1 MVYQLSEKN
10 QILVALFAIVI
21 LCAGKLFKDYLFRQ
35 GYIEG
40 LQVTTET
47 TTQLRRKH
55 VNDTKLSSNENI
67 TSATTRNTVTASLDF
82 LVKLG
87 EDMVKSS
94 SISNV
99 LVVNCPNDFAGVVTL
114 PANLSTSNVFVSV
127 TGATLT
133 PGFNNRDITFT
144 LASDSTIKKDTLIK
158 ITISGIS
165 IIPSVNS
172 SDIPPSTNTDIDFTV
187 SLKVSSVGAV
197 KETTRRTVRIL
208 PALEGTAS
216 DFVSPTAAT
225 SGEIQGAINGINTR
239 LADATSNGPS
249 RSEKEY
255 LLKAR
260 SALVTLLAST
270 YGTVKEAGQV
280 FDSEALYEAQRTAID
295 FIKNEKERAKN
306 NAEALKQD
314 NTNKRRMAQINTYYT
329 RNYEA
334 NTEVMKNI
342 IFVSIA
348 IIVLAVLRNKELI
361 PSSIATLGVIFVLT
375 LGGIVI
381 GKQVIDIMWRDDHDF
396 DKYNWAFNEDEVNR
410 KQLVQQNADPSN
422 LSEMGM
428 GMAPC
433 YGPGCCDVG
442 TTWDNSAKKC
452 IPGVGRI
459 YDSSAK
465 WTSAANGTVTISF
478 KSKNALSSSP
488 TADKVYITL
497 PDGLFTTMS
506 TTTAPSGFSWTNP
519 SVTAPIELTVTT
531 SIAADTAITIAL
543 TGLTISTSQ
552 YSISKTLKVKT
563 SKDISEVPIE
573 ITDIPPTIR

>member
-47 TTQLRRKH
+47 STQLRRKH
-55 VNDTKLSSNENI
+55 FNNTNMNDGAI
-67 TSATTRNTVTASLDF
+67 ASATTTNTVTASLDF

-87 EDMVKSS
+87 EDMVKSTSS

-99 LVVNCPNDFAGVVTL
+99 LVVTCPNDVASVVTL
-114 PANLSTSNVFVSV
+114 PSSLSTLNVSSSV

-133 PGFNNRDITFT
+133 PTFSSRVITFA

-165 IIPSVNS
+165 IIPSVNN
-172 SDIPPSTNTDIDFTV
+172 SDIPPSTNTDIIFTV
-187 SLKVSSVGAV
+187 ALKVSSGGAD
-197 KETTRRTVRIL
+197 KETTSRTVRIL
-208 PALEGTAS
+208 PALAGTAS

-239 LADATSNGPS
+239 LSVPGLALQE
-249 RSEKEY
+249 REY

-295 FIKNEKERAKN
+295 FIKTEKIRAKN
-306 NAEALKQD
+306 NADALKQD
-314 NTNKRRMAQINTYYT
+314 NLNKRRMAQINTYYT

-348 IIVLAVLRNKELI
+348 LIILAVLRNKELI

-396 DKYNWAFNEDEVNR
+396 DKYNWAFNEDELNR
-410 KQLVQQNADPSN
+410 KQLLQQNADPSN

-442 TTWDNSAKKC
+442 TTWDANLKKC
-452 IPGVGRI
+452 IPGAGGRVTEGT
-459 YDSSAK
+459 AT
-465 WTSAANGTVTISF
+465 WTSANGGTLTISSL
-478 KSKNALSSSP
+478 KVKTALSNGD
-488 TADKVYITL
+488 AITIDI
-497 PDGLFTTMS
+497 PSGLFSGTPSLTSHAKLTPS
-506 TTTAPSGFSWTNP
+506 TLVSSGVSTLIVSN
-519 SVTAPIELTVTT
+519 SI
-531 SIAADTAITIAL
+531 SIAADEVIADIIITNL
-543 TGLTISTSQ
+543 TPMTTPF
-552 YSISKTLKVKT
+552 SKTIKVKT
-563 SKDISEVPIE
+563 T
-573 ITDIPPTIR
+573 TDINFVGIDVDIRKQ

>member
-47 TTQLRRKH
+47 STQLRRKH
-55 VNDTKLSSNENI
+55 INDTKLGGVNI
-67 TSATTRNTVTASLDF
+67 NTVTTRNTVTASLDF

-87 EDMVKSS
+87 EDMVKSTNP

-99 LVVNCPNDFAGVVTL
+99 LVVTCPDNVTDVVTL
-114 PANLSTSNVFVSV
+114 PVSTSNVSASV
-127 TGATLT
+127 TGATGARFDT
-133 PGFNNRDITFT
+133 PSVSGRVITFS

-158 ITISGIS
+158 ITISSIS

-172 SDIPPSTNTDIDFTV
+172 SDIPPSTNTDIVFTV
-187 SLKVSSVGAV
+187 SLKVSSVGTV
-197 KETTRRTVRIL
+197 KETTTRTVRIL

-225 SGEIQGAINGINTR
+225 SLEIQEAINGINTR
-239 LADATSNGPS
+239 LSVPGLTLQE
-249 RSEKEY
+249 RQY

-295 FIKNEKERAKN
+295 FIKTEKIRAKN
-306 NAEALKQD
+306 NADALKQD
-314 NTNKRRMAQINTYYT
+314 NLNKRRMAQINTYYT

-348 IIVLAVLRNKELI
+348 LIILAVLRNKELI

-396 DKYNWAFNEDEVNR
+396 DKYNWAFNEDELNR
-410 KQLVQQNADPSN
+410 KQLLQQNADPSN

-442 TTWDNSAKKC
+442 TTWDANLKKC
-452 IPGVGRI
+452 IPGAGGRVTEGT
-459 YDSSAK
+459 AT
-465 WTSAANGTVTISF
+465 WTSANGGTLTISSL
-478 KSKNALSSSP
+478 KVKTALSNGNAIKIDIPS
-488 TADKVYITL
+488 
-497 PDGLFTTMS
+497 GLFSGTPSLTSHAKLSS
-506 TTTAPSGFSWTNP
+506 TTLVSSGEST
-519 SVTAPIELTVTT
+519 LTVSN
-531 SIAADTAITIAL
+531 SIAADEVIADIVITNL
-543 TGLTISTSQ
+543 TPMTTPF
-552 YSISKTLKVKT
+552 SKTIKVKT
-563 SKDISEVPIE
+563 T
-573 ITDIPPTIR
+573 TDINFVGIDVDIRKQ

>member
-10 QILVALFAIVI
+10 QILVALFAIVV

-40 LQVTTET
+40 LQVTTERS
-47 TTQLRRKH
+47 TQLRRKH
-55 VNDTKLSSNENI
+55 VNNTGMNQQAV
-67 TSATTRNTVTASLDF
+67 TTATTDNTVSASLDF
-82 LVKLG
+82 LVTLG
-87 EDMVKSS
+87 VDMVKSTS
-94 SISNV
+94 VSNV
-99 LVVNCPNDFAGVVTL
+99 LVVTCPADVAEVVTL
-114 PANLSTSNVFVSV
+114 PSTLSSNVSATV
-127 TGATLT
+127 TGATFAA
-133 PGFNNRDITFT
+133 PSISGRVVTFA
-144 LASDSTIKKDTLIK
+144 LSADGTIRSGSVIK

-172 SDIPPSTNTDIDFTV
+172 SATPPSNNTDINFTLA
-187 SLKVSSVGAV
+187 LKVSSGGAD
-197 KETTRRTVRIL
+197 KEPSVTRTVRIL
-208 PALEGTAS
+208 PALGGTSS
-216 DFVSPTAAT
+216 DYVSPTAAT
-225 SGEIQGAINGINTR
+225 SVEIQDAINGINAR
-239 LADATSNGPS
+239 LAVTGNTGPS
-249 RSEKEY
+249 REEREY

-280 FDSEALYEAQRTAID
+280 FDSDALYEAQRTAID

-433 YGPGCCDVG
+433 YGPGCCHVG

-452 IPGVGRI
+452 VPSVGRI

-478 KSKNALSSSP
+478 KSKSALSSSA

-506 TTTAPSGFSWTNP
+506 TTAPSGFTWTNP

-531 SIAADTAITIAL
+531 TIAADTEITIAL

-573 ITDIPPTIR
+573 ITDIPLTIK

>member
-47 TTQLRRKH
+47 STQLRRKH
-55 VNDTKLSSNENI
+55 VNTTGMADAAAV
-67 TSATTRNTVTASLDF
+67 TSATTTNTVTASLDF

-87 EDMVKSS
+87 EDMVKSTNP

-99 LVVNCPNDFAGVVTL
+99 LVVTCPNDVTGIVTL
-114 PANLSTSNVFVSV
+114 PSTLNTSNVSSSV
-127 TGATLT
+127 TGATLAPT
-133 PGFNNRDITFT
+133 FNSRVITFA

-172 SDIPPSTNTDIDFTV
+172 TNTPPSTNTDIVFTV
-187 SLKVSSVGAV
+187 ALKVSSLGSD

-208 PALEGTAS
+208 PALAGTAS

-225 SGEIQGAINGINTR
+225 SGEIQEAINGINTR
-239 LADATSNGPS
+239 LSVPGLTLQE
-249 RSEKEY
+249 REY

-295 FIKNEKERAKN
+295 FIKTEKIRAKN
-306 NAEALKQD
+306 NADALKQD
-314 NTNKRRMAQINTYYT
+314 NLNKRRMAQINTYYT

-348 IIVLAVLRNKELI
+348 LIILAVLRNKELI

-396 DKYNWAFNEDEVNR
+396 DKYNWAFNEDELNR
-410 KQLVQQNADPSN
+410 KQLLQQNADPSN

-442 TTWDNSAKKC
+442 TTWDENLKKC
-452 IPGVGRI
+452 IPGAGGRVTEGT
-459 YDSSAK
+459 AT
-465 WTSAANGTVTISF
+465 WTSANGGT
-478 KSKNALSSSP
+478 
-488 TADKVYITL
+488 
-497 PDGLFTTMS
+497 
-506 TTTAPSGFSWTNP
+506 
-519 SVTAPIELTVTT
+519 
-531 SIAADTAITIAL
+531 
-543 TGLTISTSQ
+543 LTISS
-552 YSISKTLKVKT
+552 LKVKT
-563 SKDISEVPIE
+563 ALSNGNAIKIDIPSGLFSGTPSLTSHAKLSSTTLVSSGESTLTVSNGGYSANDVIADIVITNLTPMTTPFSKTIKVKTT
-573 ITDIPPTIR
+573 TDINFVGIDVDIRKS

>member
-47 TTQLRRKH
+47 STQLRRKH
-55 VNDTKLSSNENI
+55 FNNTNMNDGAI
-67 TSATTRNTVTASLDF
+67 ASATTTNTVTASLDF

-87 EDMVKSS
+87 EDMVKSTNP

-99 LVVNCPNDFAGVVTL
+99 LVVTCPNDVASVVTL
-114 PANLSTSNVFVSV
+114 PSSLSTLNVSSSV

-133 PGFNNRDITFT
+133 PTFSSRVITFA

-165 IIPSVNS
+165 IIPSVNN
-172 SDIPPSTNTDIDFTV
+172 SDIPPSTNTDIIFTV
-187 SLKVSSVGAV
+187 ALKVSSGGAD
-197 KETTRRTVRIL
+197 KETTSRTVRIL
-208 PALEGTAS
+208 PALAGTAS

-225 SGEIQGAINGINTR
+225 SGEIQEAINGINTR
-239 LADATSNGPS
+239 LSVRGVTLQE
-249 RSEKEY
+249 REY

-295 FIKNEKERAKN
+295 FIKTEKIRAKN
-306 NAEALKQD
+306 NADALKQD
-314 NTNKRRMAQINTYYT
+314 NLNKRRMAQINTYYT

-348 IIVLAVLRNKELI
+348 LIILAVLRNKELI

-396 DKYNWAFNEDEVNR
+396 DKYNWAFNEDELNR
-410 KQLVQQNADPSN
+410 KQLLQQNADPSN

-442 TTWDNSAKKC
+442 TTWDANLKKC
-452 IPGVGRI
+452 IPGAGGRVTEGT
-459 YDSSAK
+459 AT
-465 WTSAANGTVTISF
+465 WTSANGGT
-478 KSKNALSSSP
+478 
-488 TADKVYITL
+488 
-497 PDGLFTTMS
+497 
-506 TTTAPSGFSWTNP
+506 
-519 SVTAPIELTVTT
+519 
-531 SIAADTAITIAL
+531 
-543 TGLTISTSQ
+543 LTISS
-552 YSISKTLKVKT
+552 LKVKT
-563 SKDISEVPIE
+563 ALSNGDAITIDIPSGLFSGTPSLTSHAKLTPSTLVSSGVSTLTVSTGNYSADEVIADIVITNLTPMTTPFSKTIKVKTT
-573 ITDIPPTIR
+573 TDINFVGIDVDIRKS

>member
-47 TTQLRRKH
+47 STQLRRKH
-55 VNDTKLSSNENI
+55 INNTGMNAAAI
-67 TSATTRNTVTASLDF
+67 TNAITTNTFTASLDF
-82 LVKLG
+82 LVILG

-94 SISNV
+94 SVSNV
-99 LVVNCPNDFAGVVTL
+99 LVINCPSDVGGVVTL
-114 PANLSTSNVFVSV
+114 PATLSTSNVSTSV
-127 TGATLT
+127 TNAILT
-133 PGFNNRDITFT
+133 PTFSNRDITFA
-144 LASDSTIKKDTLIK
+144 LASNGTIKKDTLIK

-165 IIPSVNS
+165 IIPSES
-172 SDIPPSTNTDIDFTV
+172 SSNTPPSTITDIKFTIA
-187 SLKVSSVGAV
+187 LKVSSGGAD
-197 KETTRRTVRIL
+197 KETTDRTVRIL
-208 PALEGTAS
+208 PALAGTEN

-225 SGEIQGAINGINTR
+225 SVEIQDAINGINTR
-239 LADATSNGPS
+239 LADSSINGPS
-249 RSEKEY
+249 RTEKEY

-306 NAEALKQD
+306 NADSLKQD

-348 IIVLAVLRNKELI
+348 LIVLAVLRNKDLV

-433 YGPGCCDVG
+433 YGPGCCDIG

-452 IPGVGRI
+452 IPSVGRI
-459 YDSSAK
+459 YEGSAK
-465 WTSAANGTVTISF
+465 WSSAANGTVTITF
-478 KSKNALSSSP
+478 KSKSALSSTSP
-488 TADKVYITL
+488 ADQVFITL
-497 PDGLFTTMS
+497 PDGLFTTMN
-506 TTTAPSGFSWTNP
+506 TASAPNGFSWNNP
-519 SVTAPIELTVTT
+519 SVRSQIVLTVTT
-531 SIAADTAITIAL
+531 SINADSNISIAL
-543 TGLTISTSQ
+543 TGLTLATSQ

-573 ITDIPPTIR
+573 IKDIPISN

>member
-47 TTQLRRKH
+47 STQLRRKH
-55 VNDTKLSSNENI
+55 FNNTNMNDGAI
-67 TSATTRNTVTASLDF
+67 ASATTTNTVTASLDF

-87 EDMVKSS
+87 EDMVKSTSS

-99 LVVNCPNDFAGVVTL
+99 LVVTCPNDVASVVTL
-114 PANLSTSNVFVSV
+114 PSSLSTLNVSSSV

-133 PGFNNRDITFT
+133 PTFSSRVITFA

-165 IIPSVNS
+165 IIPSVNN
-172 SDIPPSTNTDIDFTV
+172 SDIPPSTNTDIIFTV
-187 SLKVSSVGAV
+187 ALKVSSGGAD
-197 KETTRRTVRIL
+197 KETTSRTVRIL
-208 PALEGTAS
+208 PALAGTAN

-239 LADATSNGPS
+239 LSVPGLALQE
-249 RSEKEY
+249 REY

-295 FIKNEKERAKN
+295 FIKTEKIRAKN
-306 NAEALKQD
+306 NADALKQD
-314 NTNKRRMAQINTYYT
+314 NLNKRRMAQINTYYT

-348 IIVLAVLRNKELI
+348 LIILAVLRNKELI

-396 DKYNWAFNEDEVNR
+396 DKYNWAFNEDELNR
-410 KQLVQQNADPSN
+410 KQLLQQNADPSN

-442 TTWDNSAKKC
+442 TTWDANLKKC
-452 IPGVGRI
+452 IPGAGGRVTEGT
-459 YDSSAK
+459 AT
-465 WTSAANGTVTISF
+465 WTSANGGTLTISSL
-478 KSKNALSSSP
+478 KVKTALSNGD
-488 TADKVYITL
+488 AITIDI
-497 PDGLFTTMS
+497 PSGLFSGTPSLTSHAKLTPS
-506 TTTAPSGFSWTNP
+506 TLVSSGVSTLIVSN
-519 SVTAPIELTVTT
+519 SI
-531 SIAADTAITIAL
+531 SIAADEVIADIIITNL
-543 TGLTISTSQ
+543 TPMTTPF
-552 YSISKTLKVKT
+552 SKTIKVKT
-563 SKDISEVPIE
+563 T
-573 ITDIPPTIR
+573 TDINFVGIDVDIRKQ